1 MWLGS
6 MTIEQ
11 ARELEPIFAEFKG
24 ELGWVIPKWLVQL
37 KLDIIIRDLDQK
49 DQNTA

>member
-6 MTIEQ
+6 MTLEQ
-11 ARELEPIFAEFKG
+11 ARNLEPIFAEFKA

-37 KLDIIIRDLDQK
+37 KMDIIIRDLED
-49 DQNTA
+49 AE